1 MSAQLLDIEPP
12 CLKTAASDEALKQEL
27 LSAHM
32 PTTDRDQPRKGTKL
46 YIISQIEHL
55 CGTAGIPITE
65 TNREL
70 TRKSKAELK
79 GTLAHYM
86 EKASLR
92 RLRAQETIT
101 SPIVDDNASPNRAAN
116 VFILRMLHDT
126 VLGGLEKVY
135 ESYGK
140 PYLGYTI
147 SGLGAKLKDEPLTSQ
162 VDEILVQIAEES
174 PELLNYFESPYAKL
188 ALCWLMAA
196 VQVARKESDSK
207 TKPNELRRR
216 DRNVQT
222 KPGHGAPTLVGGP
235 EAIDGGKRVQFANLR
250 PKKGGKELSDI
261 KAADKTGGTGASGPS
276 DPGLRR
282 VGPLLQTDEQILRP
296 SILLQGVASRT
307 V

>member
-70 TRKSKAELK
+70 SRQSKAQLK

-101 SPIVDDNASPNRAAN
+101 SPIEQDVSPNRAAN
-116 VFILRMLHDT
+116 VFVLRMLHDT

-147 SGLGAKLKDEPLTSQ
+147 SGLGAKLKDEPLSSQ
-162 VDEILVQIAEES
+162 VDDILVQIAEES

-196 VQVARKESDSK
+196 VQVARKENDN
-207 TKPNELRRR
+207 KPNELRRR
-216 DRNVQT
+216 DRDIQK
-222 KPGHGAPTLVGGP
+222 KPGDGASTVGRGP
-235 EAIDGGKRVQFANLR
+235 EAIHGGKCVQFVDLR
-250 PKKGGKELSDI
+250 SKKGGKELSD
-261 KAADKTGGTGASGPS
+261 KPAADKTGGTGASGPGDS
-276 DPGLRR
+276 GLRR
-282 VGPLLQTDEQILRP
+282 VRPLQPTNEQILRP

>member
-1 MSAQLLDIEPP
+1 MSAALLDIEPP

-32 PTTDRDQPRKGTKL
+32 PSSDSKDHPRKGTKN

-70 TRKSKAELK
+70 SRQSKAQLK
-79 GTLAHYM
+79 GTLAYYM

-92 RLRAQETIT
+92 RLKAQQTIA
-101 SPIVDDNASPNRAAN
+101 SPPLQDASPNLQAN

-140 PYLGYTI
+140 PYSGYTI
-147 SGLGAKLKDEPLTSQ
+147 SGLSAKLQEDPLTSQ
-162 VDEILVQIAEES
+162 VDSILAQIAEES
-174 PELLNYFESPYAKL
+174 PELLDYFESPYAKL
-188 ALCWLMAA
+188 ALCWIMAA
-196 VQVARKESDSK
+196 VQVARKETDK
-207 TKPNELRRR
+207 KPNDSRR
-216 DRNVQT
+216 DRNIPQ
-222 KPGHGAPTLVGGP
+222 KPGNGTPTLVRGP
-235 EAIDGGKRVQFANLR
+235 EAIDGGKRVQFTDLR
-250 PKKGGKELSDI
+250 SKKGGEKLSD
-261 KAADKTGGTGASGPS
+261 KPAADKTGRAGASGPGDS
-276 DPGLRR
+276 GLRR
-282 VGPLLQTDEQILRP
+282 VRPLLSTDDQILRP

-307 V
+307 L